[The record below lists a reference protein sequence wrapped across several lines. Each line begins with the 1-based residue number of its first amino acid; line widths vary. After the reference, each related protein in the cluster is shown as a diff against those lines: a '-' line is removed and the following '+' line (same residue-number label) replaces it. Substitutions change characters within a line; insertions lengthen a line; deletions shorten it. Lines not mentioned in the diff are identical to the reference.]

1 MIIKILLLL
10 TGLSLLL
17 PVKSQNLI
25 GMNVQQIEKEI
36 KVHYPNFVIDNSFVN
51 NSYKYLKYIDK
62 INEQTLL
69 VFLSDNNECTSTKL
83 ICDYSM
89 LDQVKEEMK
98 KYKTDKKDQWS
109 YSVNGVQYLVKLH
122 REEWF
127 FSLSTYKK

>member
-17 PVKSQNLI
+17 PLKSQNLI
-25 GMNVQQIEKEI
+25 GMNIQQIEKEI
-36 KVHYPNFVIDNSFVN
+36 KVIYPNFVIDNSFVN

-69 VFLSDNNECTSTKL
+69 VFLSENNECTSTKL

-89 LDQVKEEMK
+89 IDQVKEDMK
-98 KYKTDKKDQWS
+98 KYKPGGKDKWN
-109 YSVNGVQYLVKLH
+109 YTVNGVQYVITLH
-122 REEWF
+122 REEWY
-127 FSLSTYKK
+127 FSLSTNKK